1 MKLIIT
7 ELEHAPEDYLHDNS
21 IEFRIIRHGKYDVVA
36 AFRDGEP
43 EDNCLARNFNDVYKI
58 EDLIKVAYEAGRV
71 GEPLDIE
78 KIKTDTW

>member
-7 ELEHAPEDYLHDNS
+7 ELEHAPEDYLHDDS

-43 EDNCLARNFNDVYKI
+43 EENCLAINFNDVYKI
-58 EDLIKVAYEAGRV
+58 EELIKAAYEAGRA
-71 GEPLDIE
+71 GEPFDIE
-78 KIKTDTW
+78 RIKTSDY